1 MLVDSHCHLDG
12 LNYDDIHADVA
23 DVVNKAQAR
32 GVSHLLS
39 VSVTLPRFKKMREL
53 IARFDNVHASCGV
66 HPLNQEESFDK
77 AELLTLAS
85 DPKVVAIG
93 ETGLDYYYSP
103 DNKEQQIDSF
113 RKHIQVAVELDK
125 PLIIHTRNA
134 VEDTI
139 NILKEEGAENVGGV
153 IHCFTESAEMCQTLL
168 DMGFYI
174 SISGIVTFKSAKA
187 LQAVVKTIAADRLLV
202 ETDSPYLAPVPYR
215 GKENQPAYVRAVA
228 EFVAELR
235 SVDFAEL
242 CRTTTENYFQLFK
255 ITQ

>member
-12 LNYDDIHADVA
+12 LNYADLHADVA
-23 DVVNKAQAR
+23 DVVNKAKAR

-53 IARFDNVHASCGV
+53 IADFDNVHTSCGV
-66 HPLNQEESFDK
+66 HPLNQDEVFEK
-77 AELLTLAS
+77 AELLALS
-85 DPKVVAIG
+85 RDPKVVAIG

-103 DNKEQQIDSF
+103 DNKSQQVDSF

-139 NILKEEGAENVGGV
+139 NILKEEGAEKVGGV
-153 IHCFTESAEMCQTLL
+153 IHCFTESAEMAQTLL

-187 LQAVVKTIAADRLLV
+187 LQAVVKTIPADRLLV

-228 EFVAELR
+228 EFVADLR
-235 SVDFAEL
+235 DVEFDVL
-242 CRTTTENYFQLFK
+242 CRSTTENYFKLFK
-255 ITQ
+255 IV